1 MRLMKMTLRYLKNWK
16 LSWWGQTCMS
26 WRMASLQEM
35 EDDSEC
41 SFGENGG
48 ENDEKTQSE
57 TREETEGGGEDADEM
72 DEDI

>member
-1 MRLMKMTLRYLKNWK
+1 
-16 LSWWGQTCMS
+16 MS